1 MLSINR
7 FEDKKNVVITI
18 KSLAALSK
26 HPDFRSILLII
37 AGGYDKDVQEN
48 LTNHRSLQIA
58 AKSWSLSHYTLGP
71 DFGDNLKI
79 PPDTSV
85 LFLLSVSTAIRNAL
99 LQHADMVVYT
109 PAFEHFGIVPL
120 EAMLASKPVLA
131 INSGGPLETIKD
143 NETGWLRPEN
153 EWTRT
158 LKIAMLELDASK
170 RASMGAAGRA
180 HVQANFSLRAMATQL
195 EKHVM
200 TAQRRDKLSFN
211 PFITLSVIV
220 TMLSLIA
227 GFVVAGYLQ

>member
-1 MLSINR
+1 MSPLPSSHSLPSQNTLISTLCCLLLR
-7 FEDKKNVVITI
+7 VAMIRRYKRISQTI
-18 KSLAALSK
+18 GRCK
-26 HPDFRSILLII
+26 LLLNPG
-37 AGGYDKDVQEN
+37 A
-48 LTNHRSLQIA
+48 
-58 AKSWSLSHYTLGP
+58 LSHYTLGP
-71 DFGDNLKI
+71 DFSDMAKV
-79 PPDTSV
+79 PPNTSI
-85 LFLLSVSTAIRNAL
+85 LFLLSISTAIRNAL
-99 LQHADMVVYT
+99 LQHADMVLYT

-158 LKIAMLELDASK
+158 LKIAMLELDDAK

-200 TAQRRDKLSFN
+200 TAQRREKFNFN

-227 GFVVAGYLQ
+227 GYVVTGYLQ